1 MSGVFEEHSGS
12 LCLHI
17 FHRQHRPVGIGGAAE
32 GTLLM
37 MSFRRMQSVQGRSKC
52 LEFSALLLMPLF
64 LFHLCF
70 FVSVA
75 PPTPEWAQQELGR
88 TAPWNSSVV
97 EKWFPCSNFSGAS
110 SNLMESFW

>member
-1 MSGVFEEHSGS
+1 MQ
-12 LCLHI
+12 I

-32 GTLLM
+32 GTLLTM
-37 MSFRRMQSVQGRSKC
+37 LLCMSFGRMQSVQGRSKC

-64 LFHLCF
+64 LSHLCS

-88 TAPWNSSVV
+88 TAPWNSAVV